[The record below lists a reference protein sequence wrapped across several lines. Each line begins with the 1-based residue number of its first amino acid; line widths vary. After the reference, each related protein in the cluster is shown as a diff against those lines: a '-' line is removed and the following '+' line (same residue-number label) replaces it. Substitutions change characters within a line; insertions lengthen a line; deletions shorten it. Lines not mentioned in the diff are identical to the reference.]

1 MRQVFVCGNAI
12 FRALKLIQT
21 CVKMCGEWNFYA
33 SKESKGNLVP
43 DHKKGENA
51 FLKIF
56 IALFYYFQFA
66 VRFCKDS

>member
-1 MRQVFVCGNAI
+1 
-12 FRALKLIQT
+12 
-21 CVKMCGEWNFYA
+21 MCGEWNFYA

-51 FLKIF
+51 FLKIS

-66 VRFCKDS
+66 ARFCKDS

>member
-1 MRQVFVCGNAI
+1 MRQVFVCGNTI